1 MGKVN
6 LQTAIRYVRRL
17 GIGAIELKTVS
28 AFAAIGLG
36 LWVFAAVAEE
46 VFEGESHWLDGAILL
61 ALRADGMDD
70 PIGPAWFEYAM
81 SDITALGG
89 YTVLT
94 LLVVL
99 SVIYLLLQRRAATAA
114 MVVCAVISGTL
125 VVSLFKVVFD
135 RARPDL
141 VDHLTHATSSS
152 FPSGH
157 ASAAA
162 LTYLT
167 LGLLL
172 ASAQELRRTRI
183 FIVTSALI
191 IAVLVGVSRV
201 YLGVHW
207 PSDVLAGWGFGAAW
221 AVGWWLTARLVSR
234 WHEGRAAN

>member
-1 MGKVN
+1 MGKTN
-6 LQTAIRYVRRL
+6 LQTVIRFVRRL
-17 GIGAIELKTVS
+17 DIGAIELRTVA

-36 LWVFAAVAEE
+36 LWVFASIAEE
-46 VFEGESHWLDGAILL
+46 VFEGESHWIDGAILL
-61 ALRADGMDD
+61 ALRADGMTD

-81 SDITALGG
+81 ADITALGG
-89 YTVLT
+89 YAVLT
-94 LLVVL
+94 LLVAL
-99 SVIYLLLQRRAATAA
+99 SALYLLLQRRPGTAA
-114 MVVCAVISGTL
+114 MVVCAVVSGTF
-125 VVSLFKVVFD
+125 VVALFKAIFD
-135 RARPDL
+135 QDRPDL

-172 ASAQELRRTRI
+172 ASAQERRRARI
-183 FIVTSALI
+183 FIVASALT
-191 IAVLVGVSRV
+191 IAILVGFSRV

-221 AVGWWLTARLVSR
+221 AIGWWLTARLVSR
-234 WHEGRAAN
+234 WRAGRKSD